1 MSSSQGVYLLAAIS
15 GIADVD
21 AITLSMARLAGTRM
35 PERDAATAILIA
47 VAINTLAKAVMAAA
61 IAGRRL
67 GIAIGVASAV
77 AIAAIGLVH
86 LLVPKLHVFGA
97 QSLPEGKG
105 LPLARTVQG
114 AVGPDAISA
123 PGRQRQISIA
133 AAPLAGATANFA
145 VVWLATRP
153 VVSAK
158 HGSTG
163 TASWGLR

>member
-1 MSSSQGVYLLAAIS
+1 VASLELKNPFDVASALKLAALIAIIMLLAKVLSSMSNSQGVYLLAAIS

-86 LLVPKLHVFGA
+86 LIVPKLQV
-97 QSLPEGKG
+97 L
-105 LPLARTVQG
+105 
-114 AVGPDAISA
+114 
-123 PGRQRQISIA
+123 
-133 AAPLAGATANFA
+133 
-145 VVWLATRP
+145 
-153 VVSAK
+153 
-158 HGSTG
+158 
-163 TASWGLR
+163 